1 MTGLRLRSR
10 TGTVAVRFGRFGL
23 VGLSGLAVNA
33 AAMATISALGVPYL
47 LAALLATQVS
57 TTWNFIGAEWWA
69 FGDRRSAGRPR
80 RLLAF
85 FAMNNAAFLVRGPII
100 LLLTEYGHLDPVVS
114 NVISLVLMTVARFI
128 VADTIIWQERTRPS
142 TTRSV
147 PVGEL

>member
-1 MTGLRLRSR
+1 
-10 TGTVAVRFGRFGL
+10 
-23 VGLSGLAVNA
+23 
-33 AAMATISALGVPYL
+33 
-47 LAALLATQVS
+47 
-57 TTWNFIGAEWWA
+57 
-69 FGDRRSAGRPR
+69 
-80 RLLAF
+80 
-85 FAMNNAAFLVRGPII
+85 